1 MTLELTRA
9 RDALLRQLQVE
20 LEQLDREDARDV
32 PWGTRAARKVAAI
45 ADDVREA
52 FGIPRAVPALED
64 AADDIREVYGPRVVD
79 ATDAADAERISR
91 RTVHALKCW
100 PRFFAALADGSKT
113 FEFRDASDR
122 TFEVGD
128 LLQLYEWDPRC
139 KAGGV
144 LETTYLPGAT
154 GRELFLE
161 VLGVSILAGQVRFD
175 SDDDGPSLTL
185 AGRLAVLSV
194 RLVPP
199 FPPELPE

>member
-1 MTLELTRA
+1 MKQLET
-9 RDALLRQLQVE
+9 E
-20 LEQLDREDARDV
+20 LEELDREDERDV
-32 PWGTRAARKVAAI
+32 SWGTRAARKVAKITA
-45 ADDVREA
+45 DVRAA
-52 FGIPRAVPALED
+52 FGLETAGVDVGGERLEIEVDLETWKTPARA
-64 AADDIREVYGPRVVD
+64 
-79 ATDAADAERISR
+79 
-91 RTVHALKCW
+91 VHALKCW
-100 PRFFAALADGSKT
+100 PRFFSALADGSKT

-139 KAGGV
+139 HAGGV

-175 SDDDGPSLTL
+175 SGADDGPALTL

-199 FPPELPE
+199 FPTPEE